1 MRICPRTH
9 AHTHVGCEI
18 MDQDLSQKILHYEE
32 FLNERL
38 RSDLH
43 KVLSQREKVCEEIA
57 EYNQLKNTV
66 DLLHR
71 ERLGVAGSPLK
82 TMVDLGCNFYAH
94 AKVEDCS
101 RIFVSVGLGFYLEME
116 LDEASAF
123 IEKKVTNLSNKL
135 EELSE
140 QAAQING
147 RVKLVMETLRELQ
160 FSALEPAPSIREV
173 W

>member
-1 MRICPRTH
+1 M
-9 AHTHVGCEI
+9 V
-18 MDQDLSQKILHYEE
+18 DNLSQKVLQYEE

-43 KVLSQREKVCEEIA
+43 KVLAQRDQVSSDVMEC
-57 EYNQLKNTV
+57 NQLQTTIN
-66 DLLHR
+66 LLHKQ
-71 ERLGVAGSPLK
+71 ASCGSRQSMK

-101 RIFVSVGLGFYLEME
+101 TILVSVGLGFYLEMTLE
-116 LDEASAF
+116 EASGFVA
-123 IEKKVTNLSNKL
+123 KKIAMLTSQVDNLSD
-135 EELSE
+135 

-147 RVKLVMETLRELQ
+147 RIKVVMETLRELQ
-160 FSALEPAPSIREV
+160 FSSAQQQDQGSQRRDP